1 MIVWDK
7 IEIAKGKELSLFPF
21 TKKAISNLYMCI
33 LQPDY
38 RTPRYL
44 LRDVIERSMRNYLFK
59 KESFPEFAIERIN
72 DIPFESL
79 YVSTYIHQQVEE
91 VEGIPITNLMAKN
104 LKNNSQNAHCPEWNS
119 LVSIYL
125 YIFAS
130 YRE

>member
-1 MIVWDK
+1 MGKNGALVEEYPIHKGEENANWDK

-59 KESFPEFAIERIN
+59 KRVFQ
-72 DIPFESL
+72 SL
-79 YVSTYIHQQVEE
+79 Q
-91 VEGIPITNLMAKN
+91 
-104 LKNNSQNAHCPEWNS
+104 LKG
-119 LVSIYL
+119 
-125 YIFAS
+125 
-130 YRE
+130 